1 MFNDGPAKADEA
13 LGGLNFLGGLQE
25 ALASAVV
32 VVDDQKRLC
41 GFNPEAEKL
50 LRLPASKVLRQSID
64 VLPFPLREAIEKT
77 FLASSPQDS
86 ELTIPAGDN
95 PELVLQVST
104 SFAQMGQAA
113 SLGVVA
119 VIRNLTSAKSLELHL
134 RHLDRLA
141 SIGTLSASMA
151 HEIKNALVA
160 VRTFLDL
167 LLAQN
172 KDAELANIVSREV
185 RRIDSI
191 VSQMLRFAGPAK
203 PTFAALRLHDV
214 LEQSFRLIE
223 HQLAGKKIR
232 LKKSLLAS
240 PDWVKG
246 DSYQLEQALLNLLF
260 NAIEAMGLN
269 AELFISTELVVS
281 ETPTLHPLATPHPTH
296 LRLRIQDSGVGIP
309 PENIPRLF
317 DPFFTTKKKG
327 TGLGLSITRRIIQ
340 EHGGSIDVQSALN
353 EGTTFTILLP
363 CAAKPQP
370 MTP

>member
-1 MFNDGPAKADEA
+1 MFNDGPAKPDES
-13 LGGLNFLGGLQE
+13 LEGLSFMGGLQE

-32 VVDDQKRLC
+32 VIDDQRKLC
-41 GFNPEAEKL
+41 GFNAEAEKL
-50 LRLPASKVLRQSID
+50 LRLHASKVLDMPLD
-64 VLPFPLREAIEKT
+64 VLPMPLRDVIQKT
-77 FLASSPQDS
+77 LLASSPQDC
-86 ELTIPAGDN
+86 EIILPGGDN
-95 PELVLQVST
+95 AELALRVNT
-104 SFAQMGQAA
+104 SLAQFGQGHGMGVA
-113 SLGVVA
+113 A
-119 VIRNLTSAKSLELHL
+119 VIRNLTSAKSLEQHL

-167 LLAQN
+167 LLQQN
-172 KDAELANIVSREV
+172 KDAELADIVSREF

-203 PTFAALRLHDV
+203 PTFAALHLHDV
-214 LEQSFRLIE
+214 LEQCCRLIE

-232 LKKSLLAS
+232 LKKSLAAS
-240 PDWVKG
+240 PDWVRG

-260 NAIEAMGLN
+260 NAIEAMGPDG
-269 AELFISTELVVS
+269 ELFAATELV
-281 ETPTLHPLATPHPTH
+281 TPESPALHALAVPHHTH
-296 LRLRIQDSGVGIP
+296 LRLRIRDSGSGIP
-309 PENIPRLF
+309 PENLPRLF

-340 EHGGSIDVQSALN
+340 EHGGTISVESALN

-363 CAAKPQP
+363 CAGKPP
-370 MTP
+370 TTTP